1 MKKHQMKR
9 PEIKLVCLGLLVAT
23 SSSLVKD
30 WIHLPDIFRGFLIG
44 LGLALE
50 FTGVILLV
58 RRKRSMNNCEE

>member
-1 MKKHQMKR
+1 MKR
-9 PEIKLVCLGLLVAT
+9 PEIVLVCLGLLVAT
-23 SSSLVKD
+23 SSLLVND

-44 LGLALE
+44 LGLAVE

>member
-1 MKKHQMKR
+1 MKR

-23 SSSLVKD
+23 SSLLVKD

-58 RRKRSMNNCEE
+58 RRKRSINNCEE

>member
-1 MKKHQMKR
+1 MKR
-9 PEIKLVCLGLLVAT
+9 PEIVLVCLGSLVAT
-23 SSSLVKD
+23 SSLLVND

-44 LGLALE
+44 LGLAVE

>member
-9 PEIKLVCLGLLVAT
+9 PEIVLVCLGLLVAT
-23 SSSLVKD
+23 SSSLVD
-30 WIHLPDIFRGFLIG
+30 HWIHLPDIFRGFLIG